1 MNALK
6 QKFEIASG
14 VWRIC
19 EAPGSRR
26 IAPVEPCAPAPEVC
40 DVHLSFA
47 VSSDEEHVQIHM
59 LVGGQVFDMG
69 CRAHNYLLLTL
80 ARRRIEDRARG
91 NLETAC
97 GWLCPDD
104 VAHDPMMAPPR
115 LNIDV
120 FRIRKQFAAR
130 GIARAEAIIERRPR
144 ARQLRIGTG
153 HLAVVRV

>member
-1 MNALK
+1 MNARK
-6 QKFEIASG
+6 QTFEIASG
-14 VWRIC
+14 VWQIC
-19 EAPGSRR
+19 EAPASRR
-26 IAPVEPCAPAPEVC
+26 ISSVEPCAPAPEVC

-47 VSSDEEHVQIHM
+47 VSSDEEHVQLHM
-59 LVGGQVFDMG
+59 IVGGQVFDMG

-80 ARRRIEDRARG
+80 ARRRIADRTRG
-91 NLETAC
+91 ALETAC

-104 VAHDPMMAPPR
+104 LSHDPMMDPPR

-130 GIARAEAIIERRPR
+130 GIGHAEAIIERRPR

-153 HLAVVRV
+153 RLDVVRV